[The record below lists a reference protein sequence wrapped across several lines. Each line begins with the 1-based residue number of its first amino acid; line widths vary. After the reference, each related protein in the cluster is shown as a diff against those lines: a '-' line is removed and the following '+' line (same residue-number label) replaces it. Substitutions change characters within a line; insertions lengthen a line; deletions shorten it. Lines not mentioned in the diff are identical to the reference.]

1 MRIKITINER
11 NYKMNNIVKEIQMLI
26 DTNQLDIAVHN
37 LMDGSNKIQKL
48 INTYIWSQQ
57 RLQDLILHQSK
68 GEFMHWNDSYD
79 RISTIDNLNS
89 PWFYRDEEGNFYN
102 VNENHLSELLIQI
115 ELMTQ
120 S

>member
-1 MRIKITINER
+1 
-11 NYKMNNIVKEIQMLI
+11 MLI

-37 LMDGSNKIQKL
+37 LMDGSNKIQKF